1 MNARGDLGYT
11 PLHNAAFWD
20 ADPAVIELLL
30 DRGADINAVSDFGYT
45 ALQTATNGFGGPE
58 MVELLLER
66 GAGQHIN
73 HNAE

>member
-11 PLHNAAFWD
+11 PLHSAAFWD

-45 ALQTATNGFGGPE
+45 AINRAAAGVAGPAV
-58 MVELLLER
+58 VELLLER